1 MLVFTECRSCLR
13 FENAMET
20 VLDNRCDSCL
30 AKACWDLAFIL
41 GQLDC
46 LLNLKEKTR
55 YLVSHHLSL
64 LLQWFQN

>member
-41 GQLDC
+41 GAAGLP
-46 LLNLKEKTR
+46 
-55 YLVSHHLSL
+55 S
-64 LLQWFQN
+64 